1 MSHLVWLFPR
11 GFRATIVT
19 MMGSARSAIWAAGVG
34 GWLVGAW
41 SGTPLMADAPPL
53 QEAPT
58 PALASEWGVGRW
70 VPDLDIRPESGSRS
84 SLSKLTRDARAVVIA
99 VTSTSCPVS
108 GRYGPTLAA
117 LEKEY
122 ASRGVRFVWI
132 NPVATDSKAS
142 VRQWIREQGAQGPYV
157 RDERGDI
164 AKALGIRSTA
174 EVFVLDAARTVQFRG
189 AVDDQYGLGYS
200 KAAPNQRYLVS
211 ALESVLA
218 GNGVET
224 ACTRVPG
231 CALESAAPVAV
242 SQPVTYHNR
251 ISRILQQSCVPCHR
265 EGGVAPF
272 ALTTPAE
279 VAAHAG
285 MVRKQVTQ
293 GVMPPWFAAP
303 PTHGPSPWL
312 NDRSLP
318 AADKAD
324 LLAWMERGRPEGKA
338 AHAPKVRTYP
348 SEWQLG
354 EPDAIVR
361 LPEPVDVAASGVMT
375 YVNIEVPTGFDS
387 DRWVQGWEIRPSARD
402 VVHHVL
408 VYVLPPGKDGKPQ
421 KNRRIDGTSNYLAAY
436 APGYQA
442 VSYPEG
448 WAKFIPAGSTLHFQL
463 HYTPKGKATRDQS
476 ALGLKF
482 SKTPPKHEVRVSAI
496 AGAIDIPPGDPDF
509 KVEGQLPVPE
519 SARLMSFMPHMHV
532 RGKAYRYELEL
543 PGSAPK
549 TLLDVPRYDFNW
561 QLLYRLSE
569 HIDLPAGSVLK
580 GTARYDNSAGN
591 PANPD
596 PTRRVQWGEQ
606 TDEEMMLGYIEYY
619 LPEVPPGTPVDP
631 RPTAGR
637 RGRSKAFDALDRN
650 HDGRIT
656 LDESPSP
663 AQFKAADVD
672 GNGEVTR
679 DELKTFLQKSNTRA
693 AAGSKPSSAA
703 P

>member
-1 MSHLVWLFPR
+1 M
-11 GFRATIVT
+11 
-19 MMGSARSAIWAAGVG
+19 RSVRSVLWVAGVG

-41 SGTPLMADAPPL
+41 GGTPLMADAPPL

-70 VPDLDIRPESGSRS
+70 VPDLDIRPEFGSRS

-99 VTSTSCPVS
+99 VTSSSCPVS

-132 NPVATDSKAS
+132 NPVATDSKTA
-142 VRQWIREQGAQGPYV
+142 VRQWIRDQGVQGPYV
-157 RDERGDI
+157 RDERGEI
-164 AKALGIRSTA
+164 AKALGMRSTA

-231 CALESAAPVAV
+231 CALESAAPVAI

-265 EGGVAPF
+265 EGGIAPF

-324 LLAWMERGRPEGKA
+324 LLAWMDRGRPEGKA
-338 AHAPKVRTYP
+338 AHAPKPQTYP
-348 SEWQLG
+348 SDWQLG

-361 LPEPVDVAASGVMT
+361 LPEPVDVAASGVMP
-375 YVNIEVPTGFDS
+375 YVNIEVPTDFDS

-619 LPEVPPGTPVDP
+619 LPEVPPGTPADP

-663 AQFKAADVD
+663 SQFKAADVD

-679 DELKTFLQKSNTRA
+679 EELKTFLQKSNTRA

>member
-1 MSHLVWLFPR
+1 MSHLGWLFPR

-19 MMGSARSAIWAAGVG
+19 MMGSVRSAIWAAGVG

-41 SGTPLMADAPPL
+41 GGTPLMADAPPL

-122 ASRGVRFVWI
+122 ASRGVRFIWI

-224 ACTRVPG
+224 TCTRVSG

-265 EGGVAPF
+265 EGGIAPF

-324 LLAWMERGRPEGKA
+324 LLAWMDRGRPEGKA

-348 SEWQLG
+348 SDWQLG

-361 LPEPVDVAASGVMT
+361 LPEPVDVAASGVMP
-375 YVNIEVPTGFDS
+375 YVNIEVPTDFDS

-619 LPEVPPGTPVDP
+619 LPEVPPGTPADP

-679 DELKTFLQKSNTRA
+679 EELKTFLQKSNTRA

>member
-1 MSHLVWLFPR
+1 MSHLGWLFPR

-19 MMGSARSAIWAAGVG
+19 MMGSVRSAIWAAGVG

-41 SGTPLMADAPPL
+41 GGTPLMADAPPL

-132 NPVATDSKAS
+132 NPVATDSKTA
-142 VRQWIREQGAQGPYV
+142 VRQWIRDQGVQGPYV
-157 RDERGDI
+157 RDERGEI
-164 AKALGIRSTA
+164 AKALGMRSTA

-211 ALESVLA
+211 ALEAVLA
-218 GNGVET
+218 GKGVET

-265 EGGVAPF
+265 EGGIAPF

-361 LPEPVDVAASGVMT
+361 LPEPVDVAASGVMP
-375 YVNIEVPTGFDS
+375 YVNIEVPTDFDS

-476 ALGLKF
+476 VLGLKF

-637 RGRSKAFDALDRN
+637 RGRFKAFDALDRN

-679 DELKTFLQKSNTRA
+679 EELKTFLQKSNTRA

>member
-1 MSHLVWLFPR
+1 
-11 GFRATIVT
+11 
-19 MMGSARSAIWAAGVG
+19 
-34 GWLVGAW
+34 
-41 SGTPLMADAPPL
+41 
-53 QEAPT
+53 
-58 PALASEWGVGRW
+58 
-70 VPDLDIRPESGSRS
+70 
-84 SLSKLTRDARAVVIA
+84 
-99 VTSTSCPVS
+99 
-108 GRYGPTLAA
+108 
-117 LEKEY
+117 
-122 ASRGVRFVWI
+122 
-132 NPVATDSKAS
+132 
-142 VRQWIREQGAQGPYV
+142 
-157 RDERGDI
+157 
-164 AKALGIRSTA
+164 
-174 EVFVLDAARTVQFRG
+174 
-189 AVDDQYGLGYS
+189 
-200 KAAPNQRYLVS
+200 
-211 ALESVLA
+211 
-218 GNGVET
+218 
-224 ACTRVPG
+224 
-231 CALESAAPVAV
+231 
-242 SQPVTYHNR
+242 
-251 ISRILQQSCVPCHR
+251 
-265 EGGVAPF
+265 
-272 ALTTPAE
+272 
-279 VAAHAG
+279 

-361 LPEPVDVAASGVMT
+361 LPEPVDVAASGVMP
-375 YVNIEVPTGFDS
+375 YVNIEVPTDFDS

-637 RGRSKAFDALDRN
+637 RGRFKAFDALDRN